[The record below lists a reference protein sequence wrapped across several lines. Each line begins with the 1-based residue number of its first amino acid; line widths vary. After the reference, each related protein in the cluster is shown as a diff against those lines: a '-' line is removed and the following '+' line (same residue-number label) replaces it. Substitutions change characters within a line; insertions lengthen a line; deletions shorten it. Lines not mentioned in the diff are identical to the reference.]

1 VIPAERGEEG
11 HRMIPAQFDY
21 VRPSDLGEVLRIL
34 RMREGEAKILS
45 GGYSLLPLLK
55 LRLAE
60 PALLVDIQAIEGLD
74 AIRRTDD
81 DFRIGS
87 RVTHGQIAQN
97 AMLASALP
105 ILAQTADGIGDPQVR
120 NWGTIGGSCAHADPN
135 SDWPAVLIAL
145 RASLVCARENGE
157 RSIPARDFFLDTF
170 TTAIEPFEVL
180 TEVRIPIPPRNSGA
194 AYRKL
199 ERRAGDFSTV
209 GAAVQVALGADGR
222 IVLAGVGL
230 TSVAETPF
238 AATNAEREL
247 LDQPPS
253 DGVIERAARAAGDQ
267 SRPVT
272 DVRGPADYKRAM
284 AAEMTAR
291 ALRAALELA
300 RGAIPGATPGAT
312 A

>member
-1 VIPAERGEEG
+1 
-11 HRMIPAQFDY
+11 MIPAQFDY
-21 VRPSDLGEVLRIL
+21 VRPSDLGEALRIL

-74 AIRRTDD
+74 GIRRTDD
-81 DFRIGS
+81 DIRIGS
-87 RVTHGQIAQN
+87 RVTHSQIAQD
-97 AMLASALP
+97 AMLAATFP
-105 ILAQTADGIGDPQVR
+105 ILADTAHGIGDPQVR
-120 NWGTIGGSCAHADPN
+120 NWGTIGGSSAHADPN
-135 SDWPAVLIAL
+135 SDWPAVLLAL
-145 RASLVCARENGE
+145 RASLVCVRENGE
-157 RSIPARDFFLDTF
+157 RVIPARDFFLDTF

-180 TEVRIPIPPRNSGA
+180 TEIRIPLPPRNSGA

-209 GAAVQVALGADGR
+209 GSAVQIALGADGR

-238 AATNAEREL
+238 AATHAEQEL

-253 DGVIERAARAAGDQ
+253 DGVIERAARAAADQ
-267 SRPVT
+267 SRPVS

-300 RGAIPGATPGAT
+300 RSAQEDER
-312 A
+312 